1 MDLGLN
7 RRGGGGI
14 VGDCRLRSLSPVGTL
29 KEISIRPAE
38 ETKEEGAAR
47 GKRLRLAEKPQQE
60 QKEGWPAKNSRI
72 NPDNGGNGE

>member
-1 MDLGLN
+1 
-7 RRGGGGI
+7 
-14 VGDCRLRSLSPVGTL
+14 L